1 MKTLIFALSLV
12 SIQALAQYHY
22 DPQTG
27 NSYTQ
32 MGNTTF
38 GSNARTGSTWT
49 TTNTQTGSYGTDS
62 HGNTW
67 NYDRSSNIYRNSNG
81 TVCSGEGALRRCY

>member
-1 MKTLIFALSLV
+1 MKTLIFALSLI

-38 GSNARTGSTWT
+38 GQNARTGATWN
-49 TTNTQTGSYGTDS
+49 TTNTMSGSYGTDS
-62 HGNTW
+62 RGNSW
-67 NYDRSSNIYRNSNG
+67 NYNRGTNVYHNSNG
-81 TVCSGEGALRRCY
+81 TTCSGLGNSRVCY